1 MPMCRNE
8 IKDGAIFVADVH
20 LNNKRDKFY
29 SFLVDIKNKKIKTS
43 QLFLMG
49 DIFDLLVGGVSYTL
63 KKNKKYIELINEIS
77 KEVEIFYFE
86 GNHDFNL
93 EGIFPKVKVYD
104 FYKQPQLF
112 FYKNEPIV
120 LLHGDK
126 VTTIDYKIYT
136 SFIRFKPTIFILNI
150 LDLLTRG
157 IISKAIMS
165 FQVKKDL
172 CKKIKNFKNIIQKRV
187 KILTKQ
193 KHLIIEGHFHQG
205 VNFQINGKKYINLD
219 SFACNKS
226 FFIVQSH
233 QSFKEP
239 FLKKEIYR

>member
-1 MPMCRNE
+1 MCHNE
-8 IKDGAIFVADVH
+8 IKEGTIFVADVH
-20 LNNKRDKFY
+20 LNRKRDKFY

-49 DIFDLLVGGVSYTL
+49 DIFDLLVGGVSYTI
-63 KKNKKYIELINEIS
+63 KENKKYIELINEIS
-77 KEVEIFYFE
+77 KEVELFYFE

-93 EGIFPKVKVYD
+93 EAIFPNVKVYS
-104 FYKQPQLF
+104 FYEQPRLF
-112 FYKNEPIV
+112 FYKNKSIL

-126 VTTIDYKIYT
+126 ATPINYRLYT

-150 LDLLTRG
+150 LDRITG
-157 IISKAIMS
+157 GMISKSIMNS
-165 FQVKKDL
+165 QVKKDL

-193 KHLIIEGHFHQG
+193 KHMIIEGHFHQG
-205 VNFQINGKKYINLD
+205 VNFQIDGKKYINLD

-233 QSFKEP
+233 QSLEEP